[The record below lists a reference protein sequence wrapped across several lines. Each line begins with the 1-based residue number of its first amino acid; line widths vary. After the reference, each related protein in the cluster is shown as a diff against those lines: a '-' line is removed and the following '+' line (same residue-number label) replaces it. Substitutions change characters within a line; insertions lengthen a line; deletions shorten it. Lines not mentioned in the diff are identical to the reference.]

1 LYTPPVTSWKPV
13 APEVL
18 APTARRQS
26 PKVRLVT
33 GMKS

>member
-13 APEVL
+13 ALEVSAL
-18 APTARRQS
+18 TARKQG
-26 PKVRLVT
+26 PKAQLVT